1 MFRSLRLALAFVR
14 IPHLALSLF
23 LFPIIISVALVFAQL
38 VATGLIVRMATMDP
52 ATQVETDEARS
63 EHSMMR
69 WVIHGS
75 TARRPTILVCRWRQV
90 TGGEVPP
97 SKECSPDRLDVAIHV
112 SDPASYEVT
121 KYSALFDGHVDRLH
135 ICKSCAPDVIVTPKV
150 GGEVVSEVRS
160 VFGLTILFL
169 PYTNRSISSQRVEVL
184 RTIDDIRRAVGSITM
199 HIPETPDGIG
209 ITSLKLTLPITVNV
223 ASLVLIALW
232 LAIRAHR
239 KVLDYFSRNDVLLP
253 LAAACGKETFYA
265 SIWILT
271 LVRVGCFFGTSIP
284 LLYFGLRDILGDE
297 VGFSSLPISMVSF
310 CVWLVALVSTL
321 SFAAMIAS
329 IAELKHRHALWTIA
343 YRFLP
348 MTVAL
353 LGAALWSL
361 SFILPY
367 DSLGMFR
374 LAISSIPV
382 VGMAPIV
389 VGPAVSLPLLPMG
402 IHAVL
407 SSALFL
413 LLLKR
418 NARWFAAH
426 LEEI

>member
-1 MFRSLRLALAFVR
+1 MLRTFRIAIALVQ
-14 IPHLALSLF
+14 IPHLTLQLF
-23 LFPIIISVALVFAQL
+23 LFPLIMSLALVFAQL
-38 VATGLIVRMATMDP
+38 LVTGMIVRVASVDSTRQLD
-52 ATQVETDEARS
+52 TDESRS

-69 WVIHGS
+69 WVLYGS
-75 TARRPTILVCRWRQV
+75 AARRPTILVCRWRQV

-209 ITSLKLTLPITVNV
+209 ITSLKLTLPITANI

-239 KVLDYFSRNDVLLP
+239 KVLDYFSQNDVLLP
-253 LAAACGKETFYA
+253 LAVACGKERFYA

-271 LVRVGCFFGTSIP
+271 LFRVGCFLGASIP
-284 LLYFGLRDILGDE
+284 VTYFALRDVLGDDTS
-297 VGFSSLPISMVSF
+297 FSTLPFSLVSF
-310 CVWLVALVSTL
+310 CVWLIALVSTL
-321 SFAAMIAS
+321 SFAAILAS
-329 IAELKHRHALWTIA
+329 IAELKHRQAVWTMI

-348 MTVAL
+348 ITLAVF
-353 LGAALWSL
+353 GAALWSS

-367 DSLGMFR
+367 DSMGIFR
-374 LAISSIPV
+374 LVLSSIPI

-389 VGPAVSLPLLPMG
+389 VGPAISLPVLPMV
-402 IHAVL
+402 IHAAF
-407 SSALFL
+407 SIAMFL
-413 LLLKR
+413 VLLKR